1 MNANEKLVLMDSI
14 LHGLGDTVNTE
25 TCIIKKLSDLESKNS
40 TLGDRLLE
48 QRLPEIFNLIDDA
61 LSATIGLHVEYAQV
75 RNRFAKDNE
84 LK

>member
-61 LSATIGLHVEYAQV
+61 TIGLHVEYAQV